1 MKIEQLFPSRW
12 LHPEALN
19 GRAVTVTIAAV
30 TLEKVHNPTTNRQE
44 QKPAVAFKG
53 ATKLLLM
60 NKTQALAIAR
70 ILGSGETDDWTGRRV
85 TLSAAIAPNG
95 KQTIAVSPVPDT
107 DPIPNPD
114 ADANPDPDPNP
125 DTDPEA
131 DE

>member
-30 TLEKVHNPTTNRQE
+30 TLEKVHNPQTNKAE

-70 ILGSGETDDWTGRRV
+70 ITGSGETDDWAGKRV

-95 KQTIAVSPVPDT
+95 KQTIAISPVPDAG
-107 DPIPNPD
+107 PIPNPD
-114 ADANPDPDPNP
+114 ADANPYP
-125 DTDPEA
+125 DTGPDA
-131 DE
+131 DADTE